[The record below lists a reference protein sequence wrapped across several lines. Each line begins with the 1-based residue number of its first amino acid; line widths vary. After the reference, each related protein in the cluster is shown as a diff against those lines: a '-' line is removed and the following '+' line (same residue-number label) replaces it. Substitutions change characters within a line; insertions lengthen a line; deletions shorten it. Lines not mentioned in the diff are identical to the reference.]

1 MKAVSV
7 EPVARRDGKTV
18 VRALIVASE
27 TPETLP
33 TTGQGIEGMSI
44 EQVFAPFLSCTL
56 RLTRTR
62 RCISPTNPACS
73 YRSKEAR
80 TMSKILQLVLPF
92 WVMARKYAKSYTDSR
107 MTGLV
112 GLAYGLALETG

>member
-44 EQVFAPFLSCTL
+44 EQVFAPFYPV
-56 RLTRTR
+56 R
-62 RCISPTNPACS
+62 
-73 YRSKEAR
+73 
-80 TMSKILQLVLPF
+80 
-92 WVMARKYAKSYTDSR
+92 
-107 MTGLV
+107 
-112 GLAYGLALETG
+112 YG

>member
-18 VRALIVASE
+18 VRALIVA

-44 EQVFAPFLSCTL
+44 EQVFAPFSILYVTAD
-56 RLTRTR
+56 TDEKVY
-62 RCISPTNPACS
+62 ITNESGVFVP
-73 YRSKEAR
+73 
-80 TMSKILQLVLPF
+80 Q
-92 WVMARKYAKSYTDSR
+92 
-107 MTGLV
+107 
-112 GLAYGLALETG
+112 

>member
-33 TTGQGIEGMSI
+33 TTGQGIE
-44 EQVFAPFLSCTL
+44 QVFAPFSILYVTAD
-56 RLTRTR
+56 TDEKVY
-62 RCISPTNPACS
+62 ITNESGVFVP
-73 YRSKEAR
+73 
-80 TMSKILQLVLPF
+80 Q
-92 WVMARKYAKSYTDSR
+92 
-107 MTGLV
+107 
-112 GLAYGLALETG
+112 